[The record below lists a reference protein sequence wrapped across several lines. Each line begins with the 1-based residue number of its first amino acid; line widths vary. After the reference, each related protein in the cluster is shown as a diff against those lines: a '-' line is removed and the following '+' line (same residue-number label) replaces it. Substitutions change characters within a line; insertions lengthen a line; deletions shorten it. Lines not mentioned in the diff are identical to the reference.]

1 VTVGHLP
8 AEPGGMLTET
18 YPARQ
23 RTAGPV
29 LWALTSG
36 ITGLA
41 ANVLLVLFFLLA
53 QPFGVNGP
61 LAEAGQDFMWL
72 GTANDVVLIVQ
83 FLTFIPVALALR
95 RWLPST
101 QSMRIATVAAVGAM
115 LAVAILQSL
124 LVAGVLEF
132 DVQVILVVAT
142 FLVVYA
148 WVIAVSSTGHR
159 YGTLPRSV
167 TRFGLLLGVSY
178 PVGLVIAAAGL
189 LFPWG
194 SAAQLAFVIP
204 GAVIMAAAWLG
215 LPVWPLV
222 LARLVFSKPHRTPSP
237 KEKGLV

>member
-1 VTVGHLP
+1 
-8 AEPGGMLTET
+8 MLTET

-23 RTAGPV
+23 RAAGPV

-36 ITGLA
+36 MAGLV

-72 GTANDVVLIVQ
+72 GSANDVVIIVQ

-95 RWLPST
+95 SWLPPTRSV
-101 QSMRIATVAAVGAM
+101 RLATAAAIGAM
-115 LAVAILQSL
+115 IVVAILQLL
-124 LVAGVLEF
+124 LVAGVLKF
-132 DVQVILVVAT
+132 DVQVILVVAM

-148 WVIAVSSTGHR
+148 GVTTVSSTGHR
-159 YGTLPRSV
+159 HGTLARSV

-194 SAAQLAFVIP
+194 SAASLAFVIP
-204 GAVIMAAAWLG
+204 GVAVGAIGWLG

-222 LARLVFSKPHRTPSP
+222 LARTVFSKASSHS
-237 KEKGLV
+237 VS

>member
-1 VTVGHLP
+1 
-8 AEPGGMLTET
+8 MLTET

-29 LWALTSG
+29 RWALASG
-36 ITGLA
+36 ITGLV

-61 LAEAGQDFMWL
+61 LAGAGHNFMWL
-72 GTANDVVLIVQ
+72 GSANDVVIVVQ

-95 RWLPST
+95 RWLPPT
-101 QSMRIATVAAVGAM
+101 RSMRIATAAAVGAM
-115 LAVAILQSL
+115 MAVAILQLL

-132 DVQVILVVAT
+132 DVQVLFVVAT

-159 YGTLPRSV
+159 HGTLPRSV
-167 TRFGLLLGVSY
+167 TRFGLLLGTSY
-178 PVGLVIAAAGL
+178 PVGLVIATAGL
-189 LFPWG
+189 LFPSG
-194 SAAQLAFVIP
+194 SATQLAFVVP
-204 GAVIMAAAWLG
+204 GVAIGAIGWLG

-222 LARLVFSKPHRTPSP
+222 LARLVFRKPPSHMS
-237 KEKGLV
+237 

>member
-1 VTVGHLP
+1 
-8 AEPGGMLTET
+8 MLTET

-36 ITGLA
+36 ITGLV

-72 GTANDVVLIVQ
+72 GSANDIVIVVQ

-95 RWLPST
+95 RWLPRT
-101 QSMRIATVAAVGAM
+101 RSMRVATAAAVGAM
-115 LAVAILQSL
+115 VVVAVLQLL

-132 DVQVILVVAT
+132 DVQVVLVVAT
-142 FLVVYA
+142 FLVIYA
-148 WVIAVSSTGHR
+148 WVITVSSNGHR
-159 YGTLPRSV
+159 HGTLPRSV
-167 TRFGLLLGVSY
+167 TRFGLLLAVSL
-178 PVGLVIAAAGL
+178 PVGLVIAGAGM
-189 LFPWG
+189 LFPGG
-194 SAAQLAFVIP
+194 SPAQLAFVIP
-204 GAVIMAAAWLG
+204 GVAIAAVGWLG

-222 LARLVFSKPHRTPSP
+222 LARNVFNKPPSHS
-237 KEKGLV
+237 VS